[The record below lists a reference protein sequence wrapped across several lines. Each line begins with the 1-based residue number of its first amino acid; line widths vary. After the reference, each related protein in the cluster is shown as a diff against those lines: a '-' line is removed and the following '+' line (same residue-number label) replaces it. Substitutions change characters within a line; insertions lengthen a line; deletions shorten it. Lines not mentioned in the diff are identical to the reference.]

1 MGSRRNHPYLKRALI
16 LGWNGEGEGG
26 EDFILVG
33 AVLTLQTHDAIV
45 ELPFKQPGDDGGLIG
60 NHLPTAPWDRSFLK

>member
-1 MGSRRNHPYLKRALI
+1 MGSRRNHTYLKRALI
-16 LGWNGEGEGG
+16 IRWNGEAKNG

-45 ELPFKQPGDDGGLIG
+45 ELPFKQLGDDGDLIG
-60 NHLPTAPWDRSFLK
+60 NCLPAAPWNRSFFI